1 MPPQVVHDRQRG
13 LLVFLRVYSG
23 QLHAKDLLYNS
34 TRDHKQRPLQLLG
47 ASVGLPA
54 NLLLA
59 GRPACMAGGGVV
71 PRPSRPAPRRLMQLR
86 PSDVLFGL

>member
-34 TRDHKQRPLQLLG
+34 TRDHKERPLQLLE
-47 ASVGLPA
+47 VGTKT
-54 NLLLA
+54 
-59 GRPACMAGGGVV
+59 GGVTWCN
-71 PRPSRPAPRRLMQLR
+71 
-86 PSDVLFGL
+86 G